1 MRGGPRN
8 LTFYVVLATV
18 LSNGGVACACVCVG
32 GETVVLWVG
41 KPNYKF
47 FVLGRILIF
56 CICPVS

>member
-1 MRGGPRN
+1 MEVWLVR
-8 LTFYVVLATV
+8 
-18 LSNGGVACACVCVG
+18 VCVG

-56 CICPVS
+56 CICLVS